1 MGPTHGVDNDFEAFF
16 VLLSHRQGRHRLSL
30 RYDHFAVEELDH
42 WAFDP
47 NDSDGESIALAWR
60 YDINHHWQL
69 GGEVTYLDSFVENR
83 ELWWE
88 AQDNSQQLWQVNI
101 QYRF

>member
-1 MGPTHGVDNDFEAFF
+1 MGPPHGVDNDFEAFF

-83 ELWWE
+83 EPWWE